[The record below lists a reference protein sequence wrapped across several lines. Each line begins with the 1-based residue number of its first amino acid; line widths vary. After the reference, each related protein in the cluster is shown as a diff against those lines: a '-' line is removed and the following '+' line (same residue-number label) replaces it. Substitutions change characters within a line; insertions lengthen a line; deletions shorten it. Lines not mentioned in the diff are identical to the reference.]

1 MSNKDFEKQI
11 GVESTYHTSSS
22 AVRNTTSDDASDR
35 SSTTSFES
43 EYSQYQEGNYFRR
56 LYDSFKPI
64 DLEDEGI
71 DTSELTPI
79 EKAVLASAKHPLARS
94 LKTRHL
100 QMIAIGGSIGTGLFV
115 GSGYALSKSGPMG
128 LLLSFII
135 VGYSLLC
142 VVYALGELSVQFPV
156 SGSFNSFFSRFLE
169 PSFGSTFGI
178 LYAASWCI
186 SFPSELIAAAMTVQ
200 YWNTLVS
207 PAVWVA
213 VFWVVIVTINFF
225 GVKGYGEVEYVLSMI
240 KVLAVI
246 GFIIL
251 GICIT
256 CGVGDQGYIGGRY
269 WRDPG
274 AFNNGFLGFASSVI
288 LAAFLFGGIELVA
301 LAAAETKAPNISI
314 PKAVKSTF
322 YRIFIFYIL
331 TSIVIGCLVPYTNQ
345 DLLDGEGIA
354 ASPFVIAINQG
365 GIKVVPHIMNAVIVV
380 AVISVGNSSVYG
392 CSRTLA
398 SLAVQGLLP
407 KSFGYIDRSGRP
419 LVAIIF
425 TSIIGLLGFLVVNDN
440 EGAVFTWFFSVCSLS
455 SFFTWAA
462 INIVHLRWRWAL
474 DAQGRSTDEVIF
486 KSPLG
491 TFGSWSGLVVLIF
504 VIVIEILVS
513 ITPDGKSTDVV
524 TFWQNCLSLPL
535 MIIMWAVFKTFHKSW
550 NMLWIKLEDIDL
562 DTGRRELDIELLKQE
577 IAEQRQID
585 NAKPWYFKIYNFFC

>member
-1 MSNKDFEKQI
+1 M
-11 GVESTYHTSSS
+11 
-22 AVRNTTSDDASDR
+22 
-35 SSTTSFES
+35 
-43 EYSQYQEGNYFRR
+43 
-56 LYDSFKPI
+56 
-64 DLEDEGI
+64 
-71 DTSELTPI
+71 
-79 EKAVLASAKHPLARS
+79 
-94 LKTRHL
+94 
-100 QMIAIGGSIGTGLFV
+100 
-115 GSGYALSKSGPMG
+115 
-128 LLLSFII
+128 
-135 VGYSLLC
+135 
-142 VVYALGELSVQFPV
+142 
-156 SGSFNSFFSRFLE
+156 
-169 PSFGSTFGI
+169 
-178 LYAASWCI
+178 
-186 SFPSELIAAAMTVQ
+186 
-200 YWNTLVS
+200 
-207 PAVWVA
+207 
-213 VFWVVIVTINFF
+213 
-225 GVKGYGEVEYVLSMI
+225 
-240 KVLAVI
+240 
-246 GFIIL
+246 
-251 GICIT
+251 
-256 CGVGDQGYIGGRY
+256 
-269 WRDPG
+269 
-274 AFNNGFLGFASSVI
+274 
-288 LAAFLFGGIELVA
+288 
-301 LAAAETKAPNISI
+301 
-314 PKAVKSTF
+314 
-322 YRIFIFYIL
+322 
-331 TSIVIGCLVPYTNQ
+331 TSIIIGCLVPYTNQ

-535 MIIMWAVFKTFHKSW
+535 MIIMWAVLRLFTNPGICFGL
-550 NMLWIKLEDIDL
+550 N
-562 DTGRRELDIELLKQE
+562 
-577 IAEQRQID
+577 
-585 NAKPWYFKIYNFFC
+585 